1 MTDGIPEV
9 GQLHRHPGLHSRWL
23 LMIIVLCTAL
33 WSSTSMAQTKSQPP
47 TLLVVGDSLSAA
59 YGIPQETGWVTL
71 LSQRLDSQARVIN
84 ASISGETTSGG
95 ASRLAGLLEKHRPDI
110 VILEL
115 GGNDGL
121 RGLPP
126 QQMQA
131 NLNSMI
137 EQSLASDAE
146 VLLVGIDIPPNY
158 GQAYREAFGQVFQK
172 LADEYHLPLLP
183 FLLDGVALKPEL
195 MQDDGIHPTAE
206 AQPRILDN
214 VWARLTPLLREAGV
228 SPTDAP
234 QAKAYQAEPSS

>member
-1 MTDGIPEV
+1 
-9 GQLHRHPGLHSRWL
+9 
-23 LMIIVLCTAL
+23 MIIVFCTAL
-33 WSSTSMAQTKSQPP
+33 WSSSGIAQTKSQPP

-71 LSQRLDSQARVIN
+71 LSQRLDGQARVIN

-95 ASRLAGLLEKHRPDI
+95 ASRLASLLEKHRPEI

-131 NLNSMI
+131 NLDRMI

-172 LADEYHLPLLP
+172 LADEYQLPLLP
-183 FLLDGVALKPEL
+183 FLLDGVALQPEL

-214 VWARLTPLLREAGV
+214 VWTRLTPLLREAGIP
-228 SPTDAP
+228 STDTP
-234 QAKAYQAEPSS
+234 QVEASS